1 MRTRPLIRFLA
12 VSALAALIDA
22 SGTARAQTVL
32 PGPTQPPAAPRPPA
46 PPAGPV
52 RDPGGRPATAPAPP
66 GKAVLAGTIT
76 TPNGQP
82 AAGARVMLGGG
93 DGPGRTTT
101 TNTSGQFVFEGLRTG
116 RYFVKVSKPGFMS
129 LAYGQRRVN
138 SMGTPIPLADGERRV
153 IEMQLPRAAVITGM
167 ILDERGE
174 PSINTQVRGMRYT
187 MVNGRRR
194 AQQAAN
200 DTTDD
205 RGIYRLHSLQPG
217 EYAVCA
223 VARNMGPMNDA
234 QRIQMEI
241 EGVRRSIENAP
252 SAAARQAMLDRLKVL
267 QAERVDQTEPNLGYA
282 PVCYPS
288 SSAPSASVTVA
299 AGEERSGIDL
309 QMVMIPVARIEG
321 TVVAPG
327 GGAPRSMQLT
337 LVNADEN
344 MGDVDRQGTGMQQS
358 NGQFSFQNVSPG
370 RYSIVARTM
379 TFGPPPPPGA
389 VVPKEPLLWGM
400 TEVVINGQDLSG
412 LVIELHSGI
421 TVTGQMT
428 FQPTTL
434 TPPTDLNR
442 VQISIFPFM
451 PDNNTMMMMGPSPQA
466 KVDASGRFTIPDV
479 MPGKY
484 RMSAGVIGV
493 QGWVVDSITAGGQ
506 DVLDFPLE
514 IKGAR
519 DVTDVA
525 VVFGDRISELS
536 GTITDQKGEPATE
549 QTILLYPT
557 DQKYWTPS
565 SRRIRT
571 IRAGADGLYNFRTIP
586 PGEYRLTTL
595 VDPEP
600 GIWYDRE
607 VLEGLDASS
616 IRVVIAEGEKKVE
629 HVKIR

>member
-1 MRTRPLIRFLA
+1 MT
-12 VSALAALIDA
+12 
-22 SGTARAQTVL
+22 
-32 PGPTQPPAAPRPPA
+32 
-46 PPAGPV
+46 
-52 RDPGGRPATAPAPP
+52 PAPP

-76 TPNGQP
+76 TATGQP
-82 AAGARVMLGGG
+82 AAGARVMLSGG

-101 TNTSGQFVFEGLRTG
+101 TNASGQFAFEGLRTG
-116 RYFVKVSKPGFMS
+116 RYYVNVNKPGFMS
-129 LAYGQRRVN
+129 LSYGQRRVN
-138 SMGTPIPLADGERRV
+138 SMGTAIPLADGERRA

-194 AQQAAN
+194 AQQVAN
-200 DTTDD
+200 DSSDD

-234 QRIQMEI
+234 QRMQMEV
-241 EGVRRSIENAP
+241 ESARRAIENAP
-252 SAAARQAMLDRLKVL
+252 SAAAKLAIAERLKVL
-267 QAERVDQTEPNLGYA
+267 EAQKVDQTEPNLGYA

-288 SSAPSASVTVA
+288 SSAPSAAVTVA

-327 GGAPRSMQLT
+327 GGAPRNMQLT

-344 MGDVDRQGTGMQQS
+344 MGDVDRQGTGFQQG
-358 NGQFSFQNVSPG
+358 NGQFSFQNVAPG
-370 RYSIVARTM
+370 RYSIMARTM
-379 TFGPPPPPGA
+379 TFGPPPPPG
-389 VVPKEPLLWGM
+389 VTVPKEPLLWGM
-400 TEVVINGQDLSG
+400 SEVVINGQDVSG
-412 LVIELHSGI
+412 VVVELHPGI

-428 FQPTTL
+428 FQPTML
-434 TPPTDLNR
+434 APPTDLSR
-442 VQISIFPFM
+442 AQISIFPFM
-451 PDNNTMMMMGPSPQA
+451 PDSSSMMMVGPPPQGR
-466 KVDASGRFTIPDV
+466 VDASGRFTIPDV
-479 MPGKY
+479 VPGKY
-484 RMSAGVIGV
+484 RMSAGMIGV

-519 DVTDVA
+519 DVSDVA

-571 IRAGADGLYNFRTIP
+571 IRAGADGLFNFRTVP

-600 GIWYDRE
+600 GVWYDRE
-607 VLEGLDASS
+607 VLETLDSSS
-616 IRVVIAEGEKKVE
+616 IRIVIAEGEKKVE

>member
-1 MRTRPLIRFLA
+1 MRIRPLIRSLA
-12 VSALAALIDA
+12 VSALAATIDA
-22 SGTARAQTVL
+22 SGMVVAQAVVPGPAQPPPPAQTS
-32 PGPTQPPAAPRPPA
+32 GS
-46 PPAGPV
+46 V
-52 RDPGGRPATAPAPP
+52 RDPGGRPAMPPAPP

-76 TPNGQP
+76 TPTGQP

-93 DGPGRTTT
+93 DGPGRTTM

-116 RYFVKVSKPGFMS
+116 RYFVNVSKPGFMS

-138 SMGTPIPLADGERRV
+138 SMGTAIPLADGERRV

-194 AQQAAN
+194 AQQTAN
-200 DTTDD
+200 DMTDD

-241 EGVRRSIENAP
+241 EGMRRSLENAP
-252 SAAARQAMLDRLKVL
+252 SAAARQAMLDRLTVL

-288 SSAPSASVTVA
+288 SAGPSAAITIG

-327 GGAPRSMQLT
+327 GGAPRSVQLT

-344 MGDVDRQGTGMQQS
+344 MGDVDRQGTGVQQS

-370 RYSIVARTM
+370 RYSIMARTM
-379 TFGPPPPPGA
+379 AYGPPLPGGA
-389 VVPKEPLLWGM
+389 SVPKEPLLWG
-400 TEVVINGQDLSG
+400 TAEVVINGQDLSG
-412 LVIELHSGI
+412 LVLELHPGI
-421 TVTGQMT
+421 TVTGQLT
-428 FQPTTL
+428 FQATTL
-434 TPPTDLNR
+434 SPPTDLNR
-442 VQISIFPFM
+442 AQISIFPFM
-451 PDNNTMMMMGPSPQA
+451 PDNSSMMMMGPPPQA
-466 KVDASGRFTIPDV
+466 KVDGSGRFTIPDV

-484 RMSAGVIGV
+484 RISAGMIGM

-519 DVTDVA
+519 DVSDVA
-525 VVFGDRISELS
+525 VVFGDRVSELS
-536 GTITDQKGEPATE
+536 GTITNQKGEPATE

-616 IRVVIAEGEKKVE
+616 IRVVIGEGEKKVE

>member
-1 MRTRPLIRFLA
+1 MRTRLLIRF
-12 VSALAALIDA
+12 VVALAAAGGSTLA
-22 SGTARAQTVL
+22 MAQTAAV
-32 PGPTQPPAAPRPPA
+32 PAGPHPPAQPA
-46 PPAGPV
+46 APV
-52 RDPGGRPATAPAPP
+52 RDPGGRPATTPLPA
-66 GKAVLAGTIT
+66 GNAVLAGTIT
-76 TPNGQP
+76 TAAGQP
-82 AAGARVMLGGG
+82 VAGARVMLNGG

-101 TNTSGQFVFEGLRTG
+101 TDARGQFVIEGLRTG
-116 RYFVKVSKPGFMS
+116 RYYVNVMKPGFMS
-129 LAYGQRRVN
+129 LSYGQRRVN
-138 SMGTPIPLADGERRV
+138 TMGTAIPLKDGERRA
-153 IEMQLPRAAVITGM
+153 IELQLPRAAVITGM

-194 AQQAAN
+194 AQQVAN
-200 DTTDD
+200 DSSDD

-234 QRIQMEI
+234 QRIQMEV
-241 EGVRRSIENAP
+241 ESARRAIENAP
-252 SAAARQAMLDRLKVL
+252 SAAAKLAIAERLKVL
-267 QAERVDQTEPNLGYA
+267 EAQKVDQTEPNLGYA

-288 SSAPSASVTVA
+288 SSAPSAAVTVA

-327 GGAPRSMQLT
+327 GGAPRNMQLT

-344 MGDVDRQGTGMQQS
+344 MGDVDRQGTGFQQG
-358 NGQFSFQNVSPG
+358 NGQFSFQNVAPG
-370 RYSIVARTM
+370 RYSIMARTM
-379 TFGPPPPPGA
+379 TFGPPPPPG
-389 VVPKEPLLWGM
+389 VTVPKEPLLWGM
-400 TEVVINGQDLSG
+400 SEVVINGQDVSG
-412 LVIELHSGI
+412 VVVELHPGI

-428 FQPTTL
+428 FQPTML
-434 TPPTDLNR
+434 APPTDLSR
-442 VQISIFPFM
+442 AQISIFPFM
-451 PDNNTMMMMGPSPQA
+451 PDSSSMMMVGPPPQG

-479 MPGKY
+479 VPGKY

-519 DVTDVA
+519 DVSDVA

-571 IRAGADGLYNFRTIP
+571 MRAGADGLFNFRTVP

-607 VLEGLDASS
+607 VLETLDSSS
-616 IRVVIAEGEKKVE
+616 IRIVIAEGEKKVE

>member
-1 MRTRPLIRFLA
+1 
-12 VSALAALIDA
+12 
-22 SGTARAQTVL
+22 
-32 PGPTQPPAAPRPPA
+32 
-46 PPAGPV
+46 
-52 RDPGGRPATAPAPP
+52 
-66 GKAVLAGTIT
+66 VLAGTIT
-76 TPNGQP
+76 TPTGQP

-93 DGPGRTTT
+93 DGPGRTTM

-116 RYFVKVSKPGFMS
+116 RYFVNVSKPGFMS

-138 SMGTPIPLADGERRV
+138 SMGTAIPLADGERRV

-194 AQQAAN
+194 AQQTAN
-200 DTTDD
+200 DMTDD

-241 EGVRRSIENAP
+241 EGMRRSLENAP
-252 SAAARQAMLDRLKVL
+252 SAAARQAMLDRLTVL

-288 SSAPSASVTVA
+288 SAGPSAAITIG

-327 GGAPRSMQLT
+327 GGAPRSVQLT

-344 MGDVDRQGTGMQQS
+344 MGDVDRQGTGVQQS

-370 RYSIVARTM
+370 RYSIMARTM
-379 TFGPPPPPGA
+379 AYGPPLPGGA
-389 VVPKEPLLWGM
+389 SVPKEPLLWG
-400 TEVVINGQDLSG
+400 TAEVVINGQDLSG
-412 LVIELHSGI
+412 LVLELHPGI
-421 TVTGQMT
+421 TVTGQLT
-428 FQPTTL
+428 FQATTL
-434 TPPTDLNR
+434 SPPTDLNR
-442 VQISIFPFM
+442 AQISIFPFM
-451 PDNNTMMMMGPSPQA
+451 PDNSSMMMMGPPPQA
-466 KVDASGRFTIPDV
+466 KVDGSGRFTIPDV

-484 RMSAGVIGV
+484 RISAGMIGM

-519 DVTDVA
+519 DVSDVA
-525 VVFGDRISELS
+525 VVFGDRVSELS
-536 GTITDQKGEPATE
+536 GTITNQKGEPATE

-616 IRVVIAEGEKKVE
+616 IRVVIGEGEKKVE

>member
-1 MRTRPLIRFLA
+1 MRIRPLIRSLA
-12 VSALAALIDA
+12 VSALAATIDA
-22 SGTARAQTVL
+22 SGMVVAQAVVPGPAQPPPPAQTS
-32 PGPTQPPAAPRPPA
+32 GS
-46 PPAGPV
+46 V
-52 RDPGGRPATAPAPP
+52 RDPGGRPAMPPAPP

-76 TPNGQP
+76 TPTGQP

-93 DGPGRTTT
+93 DGPGRTTM

-116 RYFVKVSKPGFMS
+116 RYFVNVSKPGFMS

-138 SMGTPIPLADGERRV
+138 SMGTAIPLADGERRV
-153 IEMQLPRAAVITGM
+153 IEMQLPRASVITGM

-194 AQQAAN
+194 AQQTAN
-200 DTTDD
+200 DMTDD

-241 EGVRRSIENAP
+241 EGMRRSLENAP

-288 SSAPSASVTVA
+288 SAGPSAAITIG

-327 GGAPRSMQLT
+327 GGAPRSVQLT

-344 MGDVDRQGTGMQQS
+344 MGDVDRQGTGVQQS

-370 RYSIVARTM
+370 RYSIMARTM
-379 TFGPPPPPGA
+379 AYGPPLPGGA
-389 VVPKEPLLWGM
+389 SVPKEPLLWG
-400 TEVVINGQDLSG
+400 TAEVVINGQDLSG
-412 LVIELHSGI
+412 LVLELHPGI
-421 TVTGQMT
+421 TVTGQLT
-428 FQPTTL
+428 FQATTL
-434 TPPTDLNR
+434 SPPTDLSR
-442 VQISIFPFM
+442 AQISIFPFM
-451 PDNNTMMMMGPSPQA
+451 PDNSSMMVMGPPPQA
-466 KVDASGRFTIPDV
+466 KVDGSGRFTIPDV

-484 RMSAGVIGV
+484 RISAGMIGM

-519 DVTDVA
+519 DVSDVA
-525 VVFGDRISELS
+525 VVFGDRVSELS
-536 GTITDQKGEPATE
+536 GTITNQKGEPATE

-616 IRVVIAEGEKKVE
+616 IRVVIGEGEKKVE

>member
-1 MRTRPLIRFLA
+1 MRIRPLIRSLA
-12 VSALAALIDA
+12 VSALAATIDA
-22 SGTARAQTVL
+22 SGMVVAQAVVPGPAQPPPPAQTS
-32 PGPTQPPAAPRPPA
+32 GS
-46 PPAGPV
+46 V
-52 RDPGGRPATAPAPP
+52 RDPGGRPAMPPAPP

-76 TPNGQP
+76 TPTGQP

-93 DGPGRTTT
+93 DGPGRTTM

-116 RYFVKVSKPGFMS
+116 RYFVNVSKPGFMS

-138 SMGTPIPLADGERRV
+138 SMGTAIPLADGERRV

-194 AQQAAN
+194 AQQTAN
-200 DTTDD
+200 DMTDD

-241 EGVRRSIENAP
+241 EGMRRSLENAP

-288 SSAPSASVTVA
+288 SAGPSAAITIG

-327 GGAPRSMQLT
+327 GGAPRSVQLT

-344 MGDVDRQGTGMQQS
+344 MGDVDRQGTGVQQS

-370 RYSIVARTM
+370 RYSIMARTM
-379 TFGPPPPPGA
+379 AYGPPLPGGA
-389 VVPKEPLLWGM
+389 SVPKEPLLWG
-400 TEVVINGQDLSG
+400 TAEVVINGQDLSG
-412 LVIELHSGI
+412 LVLELHPGI
-421 TVTGQMT
+421 TVTGQLT
-428 FQPTTL
+428 FQATTL
-434 TPPTDLNR
+434 SPPTDLNR
-442 VQISIFPFM
+442 AQISIFPFM
-451 PDNNTMMMMGPSPQA
+451 PDNSSMMMMGPPPQA
-466 KVDASGRFTIPDV
+466 KVDGSGRFTIPDV

-484 RMSAGVIGV
+484 RISAGMIGM

-519 DVTDVA
+519 DVSDVA
-525 VVFGDRISELS
+525 VVFGDRVSELS
-536 GTITDQKGEPATE
+536 GTITNQKGEPATE

-616 IRVVIAEGEKKVE
+616 IRVVIGEGEKKVE

>member
-1 MRTRPLIRFLA
+1 MRIRPLIRSLA
-12 VSALAALIDA
+12 VSALAATIDA
-22 SGTARAQTVL
+22 SGMVVAQAVV
-32 PGPTQPPAAPRPPA
+32 PGPAQPPPPA
-46 PPAGPV
+46 RTSGSV
-52 RDPGGRPATAPAPP
+52 RDPGGRPAMPPAPP

-76 TPNGQP
+76 TPTGQP

-93 DGPGRTTT
+93 DGPGRTTM

-116 RYFVKVSKPGFMS
+116 RYFVNVSKPGFMS

-138 SMGTPIPLADGERRV
+138 SMGTAIPLADGERRV

-194 AQQAAN
+194 AQQTAN
-200 DTTDD
+200 DMTDD

-241 EGVRRSIENAP
+241 EGMRRSLENAP

-288 SSAPSASVTVA
+288 SAGPSAAITIG

-327 GGAPRSMQLT
+327 GGAPRSVQLT

-344 MGDVDRQGTGMQQS
+344 MGDVDRQGTGVQQS

-370 RYSIVARTM
+370 RYSIMARTM
-379 TFGPPPPPGA
+379 AYGPPLPGGA
-389 VVPKEPLLWGM
+389 SVAKEPLLWG
-400 TEVVINGQDLSG
+400 TAEVVINGQDLSG
-412 LVIELHSGI
+412 LVLELHPGI
-421 TVTGQMT
+421 TVTGQLT
-428 FQPTTL
+428 FQATTL
-434 TPPTDLNR
+434 SPPTDLNR
-442 VQISIFPFM
+442 AQISIFPFM
-451 PDNNTMMMMGPSPQA
+451 PDNSSMMMMGPPPQA
-466 KVDASGRFTIPDV
+466 KVDGSGRFTIPDV

-484 RMSAGVIGV
+484 RISAGMIGM

-519 DVTDVA
+519 DVSDVA
-525 VVFGDRISELS
+525 VVFGDRVSELS
-536 GTITDQKGEPATE
+536 GTITNQKGEPATE

-616 IRVVIAEGEKKVE
+616 IRVVIGEGEKKVE

>member
-1 MRTRPLIRFLA
+1 M
-12 VSALAALIDA
+12 
-22 SGTARAQTVL
+22 
-32 PGPTQPPAAPRPPA
+32 
-46 PPAGPV
+46 
-52 RDPGGRPATAPAPP
+52 
-66 GKAVLAGTIT
+66 
-76 TPNGQP
+76 
-82 AAGARVMLGGG
+82 
-93 DGPGRTTT
+93 
-101 TNTSGQFVFEGLRTG
+101 
-116 RYFVKVSKPGFMS
+116 
-129 LAYGQRRVN
+129 
-138 SMGTPIPLADGERRV
+138 
-153 IEMQLPRAAVITGM
+153 
-167 ILDERGE
+167 
-174 PSINTQVRGMRYT
+174 
-187 MVNGRRR
+187 
-194 AQQAAN
+194 
-200 DTTDD
+200 
-205 RGIYRLHSLQPG
+205 
-217 EYAVCA
+217 
-223 VARNMGPMNDA
+223 
-234 QRIQMEI
+234 
-241 EGVRRSIENAP
+241 RRSLENAP

-288 SSAPSASVTVA
+288 SAGPSAAITIG

-327 GGAPRSMQLT
+327 GGAPRSVQLT

-344 MGDVDRQGTGMQQS
+344 MGDVDRQGTGVQQS

-370 RYSIVARTM
+370 RYSIMARTM
-379 TFGPPPPPGA
+379 AYGPPLPGGA
-389 VVPKEPLLWGM
+389 SVPKEPLLWG
-400 TEVVINGQDLSG
+400 TAEVVINGQDLSG
-412 LVIELHSGI
+412 LVLELHPGI
-421 TVTGQMT
+421 TVTGQLT
-428 FQPTTL
+428 FQATTL
-434 TPPTDLNR
+434 SPPTDLNR
-442 VQISIFPFM
+442 AQISIFPFM
-451 PDNNTMMMMGPSPQA
+451 PDNSSMMMMGPPPQA
-466 KVDASGRFTIPDV
+466 KVDGSGRFTIPDV

-484 RMSAGVIGV
+484 RISAGMIGM

-519 DVTDVA
+519 DVSDVA
-525 VVFGDRISELS
+525 VVFGDRVSELS
-536 GTITDQKGEPATE
+536 GTITNQKGEPATE

-616 IRVVIAEGEKKVE
+616 IRVVIGEGEKKVE

>member
-1 MRTRPLIRFLA
+1 
-12 VSALAALIDA
+12 
-22 SGTARAQTVL
+22 
-32 PGPTQPPAAPRPPA
+32 
-46 PPAGPV
+46 
-52 RDPGGRPATAPAPP
+52 
-66 GKAVLAGTIT
+66 
-76 TPNGQP
+76 
-82 AAGARVMLGGG
+82 MLGGG

-101 TNTSGQFVFEGLRTG
+101 TNTSGRFLFEGLRTG
-116 RYFVKVSKPGFMS
+116 RYFVNVSKPGFMS

-194 AQQAAN
+194 AQQTAN
-200 DTTDD
+200 DMTDD

-241 EGVRRSIENAP
+241 EGMRRSLENAP

-288 SSAPSASVTVA
+288 SAGPSAAITIG

-327 GGAPRSMQLT
+327 GGAPRSVQLT

-344 MGDVDRQGTGMQQS
+344 MGDVDRQGTGVQQS

-370 RYSIVARTM
+370 RYSIMARTM
-379 TFGPPPPPGA
+379 AYGPPLPGGA
-389 VVPKEPLLWGM
+389 SVPKEPLLWG
-400 TEVVINGQDLSG
+400 TAEVVINGQDLSG
-412 LVIELHSGI
+412 LVLELHPGI
-421 TVTGQMT
+421 TVTGQLT
-428 FQPTTL
+428 FQATTL
-434 TPPTDLNR
+434 SPPTDLNR
-442 VQISIFPFM
+442 AQISIFPFM
-451 PDNNTMMMMGPSPQA
+451 PDNSSMMMMGPPPQA
-466 KVDASGRFTIPDV
+466 TVDGSGRFTIPDV

-484 RMSAGVIGV
+484 RISAGMIGM

-519 DVTDVA
+519 DVSDVA
-525 VVFGDRISELS
+525 VVFGDRVSELS
-536 GTITDQKGEPATE
+536 GTITNQKGEPATE

-616 IRVVIAEGEKKVE
+616 IRVVIGEGEKKVE

>member
-1 MRTRPLIRFLA
+1 
-12 VSALAALIDA
+12 
-22 SGTARAQTVL
+22 
-32 PGPTQPPAAPRPPA
+32 
-46 PPAGPV
+46 
-52 RDPGGRPATAPAPP
+52 
-66 GKAVLAGTIT
+66 
-76 TPNGQP
+76 
-82 AAGARVMLGGG
+82 MLGGA
-93 DGPGRTTT
+93 DGPGRTTM

-116 RYFVKVSKPGFMS
+116 RYFVNVSKPGFMS

-138 SMGTPIPLADGERRV
+138 SMGTAIPLADGERRV

-174 PSINTQVRGMRYT
+174 PSINTQVRGLRYT

-194 AQQAAN
+194 AQQTAN
-200 DTTDD
+200 DMTDD

-241 EGVRRSIENAP
+241 EGMRRSLENAP

-288 SSAPSASVTVA
+288 SAGPSAAITIG

-327 GGAPRSMQLT
+327 GGAPRSVQVT

-344 MGDVDRQGTGMQQS
+344 MGDVDRQGTGVQQS

-370 RYSIVARTM
+370 RYSIMARTM
-379 TFGPPPPPGA
+379 AYGPPLPGGA
-389 VVPKEPLLWGM
+389 SVPKEPLLWG
-400 TEVVINGQDLSG
+400 TAEVVVNGQDLSG
-412 LVIELHSGI
+412 LVLELHPGI
-421 TVTGQMT
+421 TVTGQLT
-428 FQPTTL
+428 FQATTL
-434 TPPTDLNR
+434 SPPTDLSR
-442 VQISIFPFM
+442 AQISIFPFM
-451 PDNNTMMMMGPSPQA
+451 PDNSSMMMMGPPPQA
-466 KVDASGRFTIPDV
+466 KVDGSGRFTIPDV

-484 RMSAGVIGV
+484 RISAGMIGM

-519 DVTDVA
+519 DVSDVA
-525 VVFGDRISELS
+525 VVFGDRVSELS
-536 GTITDQKGEPATE
+536 GTITNQKGEPATE

-565 SRRIRT
+565 SRRIRS

-616 IRVVIAEGEKKVE
+616 IRVVIGEGEKKVE

>member
-1 MRTRPLIRFLA
+1 MRIRPLIRSLA
-12 VSALAALIDA
+12 VSALAATIDA
-22 SGTARAQTVL
+22 SSLVVAQAVVPGPAQPPPPAQTS
-32 PGPTQPPAAPRPPA
+32 GS
-46 PPAGPV
+46 V
-52 RDPGGRPATAPAPP
+52 RDPGGRPAMPPAPP

-76 TPNGQP
+76 TPTGQP
-82 AAGARVMLGGG
+82 AAGARVMLGGA
-93 DGPGRTTT
+93 DGPGRTTM

-116 RYFVKVSKPGFMS
+116 RYFVNVSKPGFMS

-138 SMGTPIPLADGERRV
+138 SMGTAIPLADGERRV

-194 AQQAAN
+194 AQQTAN
-200 DTTDD
+200 DMTDD

-241 EGVRRSIENAP
+241 EGMRRSLENAP

-288 SSAPSASVTVA
+288 SAGPSAAITIG

-327 GGAPRSMQLT
+327 GGAPRSVQLT

-344 MGDVDRQGTGMQQS
+344 MGDVDRQGTGVQQS

-370 RYSIVARTM
+370 RYSIMARSM
-379 TFGPPPPPGA
+379 AYGPPLPGGA
-389 VVPKEPLLWGM
+389 SVPKEPLLWG
-400 TEVVINGQDLSG
+400 TAEVVINGQDLSG
-412 LVIELHSGI
+412 LVLELHPGI
-421 TVTGQMT
+421 TVTGQLT
-428 FQPTTL
+428 FQATTL
-434 TPPTDLNR
+434 SPPTDLSR
-442 VQISIFPFM
+442 AQISIFPFM
-451 PDNNTMMMMGPSPQA
+451 PDNSSMMMMGPPPQA
-466 KVDASGRFTIPDV
+466 KVDGSGRFTIPDV

-484 RMSAGVIGV
+484 RISAGMIGM

-519 DVTDVA
+519 DVSDVA
-525 VVFGDRISELS
+525 VVFGDRVSELS
-536 GTITDQKGEPATE
+536 GTITNQKGEPATE

>member
-1 MRTRPLIRFLA
+1 
-12 VSALAALIDA
+12 
-22 SGTARAQTVL
+22 
-32 PGPTQPPAAPRPPA
+32 
-46 PPAGPV
+46 
-52 RDPGGRPATAPAPP
+52 
-66 GKAVLAGTIT
+66 
-76 TPNGQP
+76 
-82 AAGARVMLGGG
+82 ML
-93 DGPGRTTT
+93 
-101 TNTSGQFVFEGLRTG
+101 E
-116 RYFVKVSKPGFMS
+116 
-129 LAYGQRRVN
+129 
-138 SMGTPIPLADGERRV
+138 
-153 IEMQLPRAAVITGM
+153 
-167 ILDERGE
+167 
-174 PSINTQVRGMRYT
+174 
-187 MVNGRRR
+187 
-194 AQQAAN
+194 
-200 DTTDD
+200 
-205 RGIYRLHSLQPG
+205 
-217 EYAVCA
+217 
-223 VARNMGPMNDA
+223 
-234 QRIQMEI
+234 
-241 EGVRRSIENAP
+241 
-252 SAAARQAMLDRLKVL
+252 RLKVL
-267 QAERVDQTEPNLGYA
+267 QAERVDQTEPSLGYA

-288 SSAPSASVTVA
+288 SAAPSASVTIG

-327 GGAPRSMQLT
+327 GTAPRSLQLT

-344 MGDVDRQGTGMQQS
+344 MGDVDRQGTGLQQS

-370 RYSIVARTM
+370 RYSIMARTT
-379 TFGPPPPPGA
+379 TFGPPLPPGA
-389 VVPKEPLLWGM
+389 SVPKEPLLWG
-400 TEVVINGQDLSG
+400 TAEVVVNGQDLSG
-412 LVIELHSGI
+412 VAIELHPGI

-434 TPPTDLNR
+434 APPTDLNR
-442 VQISIFPFM
+442 VQISIFPVM
-451 PDNNTMMMMGPSPQA
+451 PDNNTMMMMGPAPQG

-519 DVTDVA
+519 DVSDVA

-536 GTITDQKGEPATE
+536 GTITNQKGEPATE

-557 DQKYWTPS
+557 DQKFWTPS

-616 IRVVIAEGEKKVE
+616 IRVVIAEGEKRVE